1 MSDSEDA
8 DPPFDIDEAVLEEE
22 QDSSEDDLASGS
34 DAAEGYTTG
43 FTTGRMMIIAVL
55 G

>member
-22 QDSSEDDLASGS
+22 QDSEDDPASGS